1 MPAGA
6 RACSEA
12 SRNSAS
18 FYCSDSSA
26 IDMDGGSRKPR
37 PPYHVGGTRPRRGWF
52 HCGYQRPPPGFHDP
66 KGAAYMRGYGM
77 GYQLCENSTGVVF
90 NGNTRVILLNNTKGA
105 LRARDVDRR
114 VAHRLHRFSAGAAAK
129 IVLPRQSS
137 QQVIR
142 NIERNS
148 WIPIS
153 SRWDQFRKFMAFFS

>member
-66 KGAAYMRGYGM
+66 KGAAYMQGYGM
-77 GYQLCENSTGVVF
+77 GYQLCDNSTGVVF
-90 NGNTRVILLNNTKGA
+90 NGNTRVILLNNTAKGTNSAA
-105 LRARDVDRR
+105 LNPGVRAVEG
-114 VAHRLHRFSAGAAAK
+114 VAAAAQCA
-129 IVLPRQSS
+129 VFLCATSS
-137 QQVIR
+137 
-142 NIERNS
+142 S
-148 WIPIS
+148 
-153 SRWDQFRKFMAFFS
+153 